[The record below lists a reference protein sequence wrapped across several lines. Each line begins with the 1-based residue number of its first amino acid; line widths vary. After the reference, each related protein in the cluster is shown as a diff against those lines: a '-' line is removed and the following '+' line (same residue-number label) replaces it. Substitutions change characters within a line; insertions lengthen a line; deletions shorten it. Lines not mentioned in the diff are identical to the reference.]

1 MRWCVSTIPTRRQ
14 ENHEFEANLDST
26 GSLGQHGLHNKTLS
40 PRQHRLWVLEWPA
53 EPSKSAPHTHNDL
66 TPLEPGLK
74 HKLISNI
81 NRLYLFLEI
90 PSIFV
95 HRKLTLHC
103 PAAQPVLQRGNCE
116 LCWWGKKR
124 RRERWGRCGSRVR
137 FKIQANVLPA
147 LGGLEGDLW
156 VNSGSLQ
163 DKELALHFPTWTFH
177 TSTLAHHQ
185 GNPSLQVSLYV

>member
-1 MRWCVSTIPTRRQ
+1 MCWCVSTIPTRRQ

-26 GSLGQHGLHNKTLS
+26 GSLGQPGRHNKTLS
-40 PRQHRLWVLEWPA
+40 PQQHRLWVLQWPA

-66 TPLEPGLK
+66 TSLESGLK

-81 NRLYLFLEI
+81 NRIYLFLEI
-90 PSIFV
+90 PSIFA
-95 HRKLTLHC
+95 HRQLTLHC
-103 PAAQPVLQRGNCE
+103 PAAQPGLQRGNCE
-116 LCWWGKKR
+116 LCWWGNNR
-124 RRERWGRCGSRVR
+124 RTERWSRDVSGVR

-147 LGGLEGDLW
+147 LGGLKGDLR

-163 DKELALHFPTWTFH
+163 NKELALHFPTWSFH

-185 GNPSLQVSLYV
+185 GKPSLQASLYV